1 MPQALTGTLHGNTIT
16 LDAIGPI
23 PKELRAERQ
32 RVRVN
37 LEPLDDAE
45 IELSPDQQ
53 AQLLRDW
60 AENGPQGPI
69 EHG

>member
-1 MPQALTGTLHGNTIT
+1 MPQTLTGTLHGNTIT
-16 LDAIGPI
+16 LDVIRPI
-23 PKELRAERQ
+23 PKELRTERQ

-45 IELSPDQQ
+45 IELSPEQQ
-53 AQLLRDW
+53 AQLLREW
-60 AENGPQGPI
+60 AESGPQGPI